1 MRLKRLHPSR
11 EAATGSNSFNSRD
24 PKIGVPTFFSF
35 FNQKIFYF
43 KKLFLYL

>member
-1 MRLKRLHPSR
+1 MKK
-11 EAATGSNSFNSRD
+11 FNWDLPADPD

-43 KKLFLYL
+43 RKLFLYL